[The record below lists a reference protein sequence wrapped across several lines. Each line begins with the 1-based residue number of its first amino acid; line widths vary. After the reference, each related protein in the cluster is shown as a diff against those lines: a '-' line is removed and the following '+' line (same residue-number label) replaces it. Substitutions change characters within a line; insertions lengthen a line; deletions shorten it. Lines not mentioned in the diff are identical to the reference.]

1 MRLTDLLDKEHSF
14 RYLVGFVLALL
25 FFGGVWV
32 PPYCFKRSFDEEMN
46 RIYRIV
52 NDFVHT
58 GTSEDRQYRAKGTI
72 VPLF

>member
-1 MRLTDLLDKEHSF
+1 ME
-14 RYLVGFVLALL
+14 
-25 FFGGVWV
+25 
-32 PPYCFKRSFDEEMN
+32 

-52 NDFVHT
+52 QDFVAT